1 MTVENALGFLT
12 DTVSFRCSV
21 VVGEYMKKAWIG
33 SLLFPFFFSCTRY
46 YFIFIIKY
54 EINLYLKSK
63 Q

>member
-33 SLLFPFFFSCTRY
+33 SLLFPFFF
-46 YFIFIIKY
+46 FFPAPDII
-54 EINLYLKSK
+54 LYLLLSMRLICI
-63 Q
+63 